1 MPFTPFHFGVG
12 AALHAA
18 APHRVSFLAFCA
30 ANVIIDVEPLYY
42 MLTDN
47 PPLHRFF
54 HTYIGA
60 TLVAVAT
67 IVLFSACKRLA
78 SRFRLPDIFGWQSL
92 RLPEVAAGSALGTY
106 THIVLDSIMHLDIR
120 PLAPFSEA
128 NALLQLLS
136 LSALQW
142 VCVAAGILGA
152 VMLAI
157 RRWRPRSKNVH

>member
-30 ANVIIDVEPLYY
+30 ANVIIDAEPLYY

-92 RLPEVAAGSALGTY
+92 RLPEVATGSVLGTY

-142 VCVAAGILGA
+142 VCVASGVLGA
-152 VMLAI
+152 VVLAI
-157 RRWRPRSKNVH
+157 RHWRLRNKNAC